1 MYRLE
6 IMPKAEADFARLDA
20 TIEQRILDKLRS
32 LCENCDTHRHEALR
46 GPYRGKF
53 RLRVAGVYR
62 VIYTFNR
69 QTRTVV
75 VHEQDLRS
83 TLCWRGLKPRQR
95 CAGRRYS

>member
-46 GPYRGKF
+46 GPMEESSVYASLVLIEFCIPLIDKQERLLFTKLDIGVAFIVKSENKF
-53 RLRVAGVYR
+53 TLVA
-62 VIYTFNR
+62 
-69 QTRTVV
+69 
-75 VHEQDLRS
+75 
-83 TLCWRGLKPRQR
+83 
-95 CAGRRYS
+95 

>member
-46 GPYRGKF
+46 VPYRGKF
-53 RLRVAGVYR
+53 RLRAANDYR

-69 QTRTVV
+69 QTRKII
-75 VHEQDLRS
+75 VHEVGHRS
-83 TLCWRGLKPRQR
+83 SV
-95 CAGRRYS
+95 Y